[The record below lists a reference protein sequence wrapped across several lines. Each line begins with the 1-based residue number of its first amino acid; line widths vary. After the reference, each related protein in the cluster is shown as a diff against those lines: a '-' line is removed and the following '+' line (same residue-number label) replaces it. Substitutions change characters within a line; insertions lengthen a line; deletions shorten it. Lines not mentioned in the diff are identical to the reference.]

1 MINNVSFLLYL
12 SLPVDP
18 NNSISWFMRCC
29 NKDGVSTDTVHVNA
43 WTTFYVIQMD
53 VAILGDKKDYSMFLA
68 DLEMKSNIQNFSM
81 ESHILIKSTLFLV
94 VFAFIIIVF

>member
-1 MINNVSFLLYL
+1 
-12 SLPVDP
+12 
-18 NNSISWFMRCC
+18 MRCC
-29 NKDGVSTDTVHVNA
+29 DKYGVATDTVHVNA
-43 WTTFYVIQMD
+43 WTTFYVVQMD